1 MRHLSMLLLMTLG
14 LSAPAHADVKEAETC
29 LRTKIWADYDQ
40 GWAVRTATNAKMGVG
55 EHKVYLVT
63 LYAGNEYKFRLC
75 GDANVT
81 DLDLVLHDAK
91 GDEVLRDKGDDR
103 EPMLS
108 YKPTRTDTYYVAVY
122 ASGLTDATQKSGVA
136 MAVTYR

>member
-1 MRHLSMLLLMTLG
+1 MRFLSLLCLLG
-14 LSAPAHADVKEAETC
+14 LSTVAHADVKEAEQC
-29 LRTKIWADYDQ
+29 VRDKIWADYND
-40 GWAVRTATNAKMGVG
+40 GWAVRTATQAKLGVG

-63 LYAGNEYKFRLC
+63 LYAGNEYKIRLC
-75 GDANVT
+75 GDGNVT

-91 GDEVLRDKGDDR
+91 GDELLRDKSDDR
-103 EPMLS
+103 EPMLT

-122 ASGLTDATQKSGVA
+122 AAGLTDATQKSGVA